1 MVRYCG
7 YLLGEDWLLQR
18 ALEMGVEPPKT
29 RDEHLQA
36 ILLASRDARL
46 VTRVCSYTRLRHV
59 KTSKGKLFW
68 SIAFASDDPH
78 EGLPTSSPP
87 EEKYK
92 ALQELLQKKG
102 PPGWYRG
109 S

>member
-1 MVRYCG
+1 MVKYCA

-18 ALEMGVEPPKT
+18 GLELGLKPPKT
-29 RDEHLQA
+29 RGDELQI
-36 ILLASRDARL
+36 ILVVSRAARQDTG
-46 VTRVCSYTRLRHV
+46 VFTCTKFRQV
-59 KTSKGKLFW
+59 KTGQGKVFW
-68 SIAFASDDPH
+68 SIAFASDDPY
-78 EGLPTSSPP
+78 EGLPTSAPP

-102 PPGWYRG
+102 PPRWFRG